1 MCVGVWK
8 MVCTCMYMCVRER
21 QQHRDRARV
30 RRDTAREIER
40 DKTKREIQREN
51 EGDRW
56 TERVME

>member
-1 MCVGVWK
+1 
-8 MVCTCMYMCVRER
+8 MYMCVRER

-40 DKTKREIQREN
+40 DQTKREIQREN

-56 TERVME
+56 TERVRE